1 MSADAPQSDRQI
13 DAPIHRL
20 KAWLEPAV
28 LLALVGTAIATALI
42 IPEMGREALLSPLV
56 VALALI
62 LNLLPAVAFLVLAGR
77 RIALR
82 RVRKAGAGDAR
93 LHTRLVTS
101 FSATAAIPTI
111 IVVAFSAFQ
120 FQSGMEFWFS
130 ERSRGM
136 FENAVSVAQNFF
148 ENEKRDV
155 GANTLAMATDLR
167 NELARS
173 SIDSQG
179 FYDFY
184 VQQVVVRELSG
195 SAIIEVGQDGIARS
209 IALIDPDSRAAAT
222 RLPAATLRQLDS
234 GQQSVSSETRDGVD
248 AVVRLIPE
256 RRLYL
261 YANRGS
267 TLLGLESIRSARS
280 VFADYNALFARSR
293 ELQFRF
299 VLALYIGALVVV
311 GLVIISAILVA
322 DRIVKPIDQLASAAQ
337 EIAAGNLEARV
348 RVPPGR
354 PDEIATLA
362 SAFNMMTEQ
371 LSAQTRELVDA
382 NVQIEDR
389 RSFIEAVLSSVASG
403 VISLDS
409 DQRIRFVNAAAARM
423 IGHASDAL
431 TGLLLRDVAP
441 ELDTWLSNHSSD
453 PILSIETRGEQRTWA
468 VKIVSDDL
476 GVVLTAEDITQQLFD
491 QRRAAWSDVARRIA
505 HEIKNPLT
513 PIQLAAERL
522 QRRFG
527 TRLEDEALFGKLT
540 STIVRQVGDL
550 RRMVDEFSDFAKVPK
565 PVFRPEN
572 IAEILKQSVFLQE
585 IASPAIAFSTDLPD
599 APAPLVCDR
608 RLMAQ
613 CFTNILKNAVEA
625 IERSNISS
633 GEIGASVAFRD
644 GDYIIALSDNGIGL
658 PTERD
663 SITEPYVTT
672 RDGGTGLGLAI
683 VQKIVEEHRGTL
695 SFGDR
700 PGGGTIVRI
709 TLWPDRLAALADPVG
724 TGKEV

>member
-1 MSADAPQSDRQI
+1 MSADAPPSDRQI
-13 DAPIHRL
+13 EFPAHRL
-20 KAWLEPAV
+20 KVWLEPAV

-42 IPEMGREALLSPLV
+42 IPEMGRQALLSPWV
-56 VALALI
+56 VALALV
-62 LNLLPAVAFLVLAGR
+62 LNLLPAVAFLVLVGR

-82 RVRKAGAGDAR
+82 RVRRAGAGDAR

-222 RLPAATLRQLDS
+222 RLPAATLRQLEI
-234 GQQSVSSETRDGVD
+234 GQPIVASETQDGVD

-261 YANRGS
+261 YASRGS

-371 LSAQTRELVDA
+371 LSAQTRELLDA

-403 VISLDS
+403 VISLDAER
-409 DQRIRFVNAAAARM
+409 RIRFVNAAAARM
-423 IGHASDAL
+423 IGRASDAL

-441 ELDTWLSNHSSD
+441 ELDTWLSGHNND

-468 VKIVSDDL
+468 VKIVSDDV

-522 QRRFG
+522 QKRFG
-527 TRLEDEALFGKLT
+527 TKLEDEALFGKLT

-565 PVFRPEN
+565 PVFRSEN

-585 IASPAIAFSTDLPD
+585 IASPAIAFSTDLPG
-599 APAPLVCDR
+599 APDPLVCDR

-625 IERSNISS
+625 IDRSATAK
-633 GEIGASVAFRD
+633 GEIHASIELRD
-644 GDYIIALSDNGIGL
+644 GGYAIAIGDNGIGL

-700 PGGGTIVRI
+700 PGGGTIVQI
-709 TLWPDRLAALADPVG
+709 ILWPDRLAALAEPVG
-724 TGKEV
+724 AGKES